1 MDGFAGYFLTQARE
15 ELVMILFLWVPL
27 LTLAAVCVTTLNC
40 LEPQRRA

>member
-1 MDGFAGYFLTQARE
+1 MNGFAGYFLTQARE

-27 LTLAAVCVTTLNC
+27 LLLAALCVTTLNC